1 VHSRYRRMLA
11 DAPAGGQR
19 VMIELVVR
27 RFFCGNPGCPAK
39 TFAEQV
45 AGLTTRH
52 ARRTPLLRGML
63 EAIAL
68 ELAGRAGQRLAEV
81 LGLPASRSTLLRLI
95 GALPDP
101 ECGAAPAVT
110 GVDDFAF
117 RRGCVYGTILVNAAT
132 GDVVDL
138 LPDRQTDTFA
148 QWLKDHPGAEVI
160 CRDRAGAYAEG
171 ASTGAPDAIQVADRW
186 HLWHNLA
193 GYVEK
198 AAARHSTCLKD
209 PAPEP
214 TPEPVG
220 ELAPRAA
227 DTAQTG
233 LAAVPGQPGLATR
246 TADRHA
252 AVHALLGQGKNL
264 AQICRE
270 LGLSRGTVRRFARAA
285 DPGELTGPR
294 ASRPSQLDKHR
305 DYLHQRFGEDCTNAT
320 VLFTELRNRG
330 YRGSYGTVKRYVRP
344 FRTLG
349 TAPPPAPKPPTTREV
364 SRLILTD
371 PANLDEQDKA
381 VLTKIR
387 DRCPDLN
394 TIATSVTEFAK
405 MITQLDGDHLD
416 DWITTAQATGSPDL
430 ASFTNG
436 LLSDYDAVR
445 NGLTLTWNSGT
456 VEGNVNR
463 VKMIKRQMYGRAG
476 FTLLRKRVLLTGKPP

>member
-1 VHSRYRRMLA
+1 MLA

-19 VMIELVVR
+19 TMIELAAR
-27 RFFCGNPGCPAK
+27 RFFCGNPGCQAK

-52 ARRTPLLRGML
+52 ARRTPLQRGML
-63 EAIAL
+63 EAIAV

-101 ECGAAPAVT
+101 VCGAAPAVT

-214 TPEPVG
+214 TPEPVD
-220 ELAPRAA
+220 ELALPAA
-227 DTAQTG
+227 DTAQTVT
-233 LAAVPGQPGLATR
+233 AAGPGQRTLATR
-246 TADRHA
+246 TAERHA
-252 AVHALLGQGKNL
+252 AVHALLDQGKTI

-270 LGLSRGTVRRFARAA
+270 LGLARGTVRRFARAA
-285 DPGELTGPR
+285 GPGELTRPR
-294 ASRPSQLDKHR
+294 ASRPSQLDSHR
-305 DYLHQRFGEDCTNAT
+305 EYLHQRFREGCTNAAML
-320 VLFTELRNRG
+320 VTELRDHG

-349 TAPPPAPKPPTTREV
+349 TTPPPAPKPPTTREV

-371 PANLDEQDKA
+371 PGNLDEDDKTLLA
-381 VLTKIR
+381 QIR
-387 DRCPDLN
+387 GRCPGLDA
-394 TIATSVTEFAK
+394 IATSVTEFAK
-405 MITQLDGDHLD
+405 MITQLNGDRLD
-416 DWITTAQATGSPDL
+416 DWIAAAQASGSPDL
-430 ASFTNG
+430 GSFAKG

-445 NGLTLTWNSGT
+445 NGLTLAWNSGV

-476 FTLLRKRVLLTGKPP
+476 FTLLRKRVILTGKPP